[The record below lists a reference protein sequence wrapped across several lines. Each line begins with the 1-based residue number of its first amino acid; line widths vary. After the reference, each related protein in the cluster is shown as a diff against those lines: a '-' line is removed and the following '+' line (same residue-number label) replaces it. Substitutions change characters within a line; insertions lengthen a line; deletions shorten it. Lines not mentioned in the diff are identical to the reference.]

1 MDKMSGIGALKGIG
15 TKTEQLFHNL
25 GVYTIGDI
33 LLHYPK
39 DYDRLPPITPLADL
53 AGLMDKTGWE
63 PEGRAWSTMGSN
75 RPIPK
80 NGSNLEGKAIS
91 NEGMDTEGKAVPDYG
106 TNLDS
111 REERQDRRLNETTAA
126 VAARV
131 DKVPYVRAGRNMQV
145 TSLTLQERG
154 ATLDLV
160 WFRMPYLKNT
170 LKPGE
175 WFLFLGK
182 VTRKGSR
189 FHMEQPQIF
198 QPEKYAAMQ
207 ESLWPCYALTAGLG
221 KNKIS
226 STIKQALEA
235 LDLSVDY
242 LPEEIRARRGLAEY
256 NFAIENIHFPE
267 SEEALA
273 QARNRLIF
281 DEFFQFILS
290 AGIQKGQMEEVL
302 NGFSFL
308 PLDEGSTCQA
318 SIGEPQERS
327 SPEQIS
333 EGMPRQA
340 KPMQPLWA
348 DMVIKNLPYQ
358 LTGAQQRT
366 LREIRRDL
374 RGRKVMQ
381 RLVQGDVGSGK
392 TILAFLAMLDV
403 SQSGY
408 QSALMAPTEVLAV
421 QHYQTFTELCEKNG
435 LQIPIILLTGALA
448 QKEKRR
454 AYERMQLYPNAM
466 VIGTHALIQE
476 RALYGSLALV
486 ITDEQHRFGV
496 KQRENLFLKGSQP
509 HILVMSATPI
519 PRTLAIILYGD
530 LDISV
535 VDEVPAKR
543 LPVKTCVVGKGSR
556 QTAYGFLRKEIALGH
571 QAYVICPLVE
581 ESEGLEAENVTD
593 YAEALRGQFP
603 PEVVVETL
611 HGKMKSGRKNL
622 IMEQFARNEIQVL
635 VSTTVVEV
643 GVNVPNATVMM
654 VEDAQRFGLAQ
665 LHQLRGR
672 VGRGDAQSYCI
683 MIHTTD
689 SSKAKKRLEILNR
702 SNDGFFIAGEDLKLR
717 GPGDFFGIRQ
727 SGLLEFRLGDIYQN
741 SDLLKQASEEANL
754 LLLEDRL
761 LELPEHRKMKEQI
774 QFFLDRQGETVN
786 L

>member
-1 MDKMSGIGALKGIG
+1 MDKSSSIGALKGIG
-15 TKTEQLFHNL
+15 AKTEQLFHNL

-33 LLHYPK
+33 LLHYPR
-39 DYDRLPPITPLADL
+39 DYEKLPPITPLTQL
-53 AGLMDKTGWE
+53 EELMDGTVDAFE
-63 PEGRAWSTMGSN
+63 DEAELDQ
-75 RPIPK
+75 PK
-80 NGSNLEGKAIS
+80 RLE
-91 NEGMDTEGKAVPDYG
+91 EV
-106 TNLDS
+106 
-111 REERQDRRLNETTAA
+111 TAA
-126 VAARV
+126 IAARV
-131 DKVPYVRAGRNMQV
+131 DKQPFVRAGRKMQV
-145 TSLTLQERG
+145 TSLTLQEQQ
-154 ATLDLV
+154 TKLELV

-175 WFLFLGK
+175 WFIFLGK
-182 VTRKGSR
+182 VARKGKL

-198 QPEKYAAMQ
+198 QPEKY
-207 ESLWPCYALTAGLG
+207 ESMEECLWPCYALTAGLG
-221 KNKIS
+221 KNKLS
-226 STIKQALEA
+226 QTIKKVLEE

-242 LPEEIRARRGLAEY
+242 LPEDIRVRCGLAEY
-256 NFAIENIHFPE
+256 NFALENIHFPE
-267 SEEALA
+267 NEKALE
-273 QARNRLIF
+273 QARKRLIF

-290 AGIQKGQMEEVL
+290 AGIQKEQMEEVL

-308 PLDEGSTCQA
+308 PLEN
-318 SIGEPQERS
+318 QEQGNSENISLS
-327 SPEQIS
+327 SKENQV
-333 EGMPRQA
+333 
-340 KPMQPLWA
+340 LWA
-348 DMVIKNLPYQ
+348 DRVIEGLPYR
-358 LTGAQQRT
+358 LTEAQKRT
-366 LREIRRDL
+366 LQEIRKDL

-392 TILAFLAMLDV
+392 TIIAFLSMLDV

-421 QHYQTFTELCEKNG
+421 QHYQTFTELCEKND
-435 LQIPIILLTGALA
+435 LRIPLILLTGSLT

-466 VIGTHALIQE
+466 IIGTHALIQE
-476 RALYGSLALV
+476 RALYDSLALV

-496 KQRENLFLKGSQP
+496 KQRETLFLKGSQP
-509 HILVMSATPI
+509 HVLVMSATPI

-535 VDEVPAKR
+535 IDEVPAKR
-543 LPVKTCVVGKGSR
+543 LPVKSCVVGKGSR
-556 QTAYGFLRKEIALGH
+556 KTSYDFLKKELALGH
-571 QAYVICPLVE
+571 QVYVICPLVE

-593 YAEALRGQFP
+593 YAQTLREQLSSDT
-603 PEVVVETL
+603 VVEFL

-622 IMEQFARNEIQVL
+622 IMEQFAHNEIQVL
-635 VSTTVVEV
+635 VSTTVIEV

-654 VEDAQRFGLAQ
+654 IEDAQRFGLAQ

-683 MIHTTD
+683 MINTTD
-689 SSKAKKRLEILNR
+689 SNKAKKRLEILNK

-741 SDLLKQASEEANL
+741 ADLLKQASEEANL
-754 LLLEDRL
+754 LLSEDRQL
-761 LELPEHRKMKEQI
+761 ALPEHVKLREQI
-774 QFFLDRQGETVN
+774 QFYLSHQGETVN